1 MAGEASWMSNPGS
14 MTTSGIDTSI
24 PHSARAYGWMVGS
37 KDNFPADRDFL
48 LNLLPNFPECLDIAR
63 QNRLFLYRVV
73 RYLTAPVDQGGAGIT
88 QFIDFG
94 CGLPTG
100 ENVHQVAKAF
110 NPEAHVVY
118 VDIDPIVLAHGRALL
133 AEDDTTT
140 IIQADMRDPGILH
153 HPDLVR
159 LIDFDRPLAV
169 LYLSVGHHLK
179 DDPGAGLAGAR
190 DTLHAVIDS
199 APSGSHIAASQVVCD
214 DPVRGGAFAGAI
226 DAQGIPWQSRTP
238 AEFDALVAG
247 LEPVQPGLVNL
258 KDWRPDPVQPPL
270 SPADSALKPF
280 EGRAEGSNLYE
291 YGGVLRRR

>member
-1 MAGEASWMSNPGS
+1 MGNEASWMSNPGQLAA
-14 MTTSGIDTSI
+14 SGIDTSI

-37 KDNFPADRDFL
+37 KDNFPADRQFL
-48 LNLLPNFPECLDIAR
+48 LDLLPNFPECLDIAR

-73 RYLTAPVDQGGAGIT
+73 RYLTAPVDEGGAGIT

-100 ENVHQVAKAF
+100 DNVHQVAKRF
-110 NPEAHVVY
+110 TNDTHVVY

-179 DDPGAGLAGAR
+179 DEPGQGLAPAR
-190 DTLHAVIDS
+190 DTLRAVIDNA
-199 APSGSHIAASQVVCD
+199 APGSHIAASQVVCD
-214 DPVRGGAFAGAI
+214 DAERGTAFAAAI
-226 DAQGIPWQSRTP
+226 DAAGIPWQSRTP
-238 AEFDALVAG
+238 AEFDALLDG
-247 LEPVQPGLVNL
+247 LTALEPGLVNL
-258 KDWRPDPVQPPL
+258 KDWRPDPDQPTLP
-270 SPADSALKPF
+270 PVDPALKAF
-280 EGRAEGSNLYE
+280 EGAAAGSNLYE
-291 YGGVLRRR
+291 YGGVLRKA